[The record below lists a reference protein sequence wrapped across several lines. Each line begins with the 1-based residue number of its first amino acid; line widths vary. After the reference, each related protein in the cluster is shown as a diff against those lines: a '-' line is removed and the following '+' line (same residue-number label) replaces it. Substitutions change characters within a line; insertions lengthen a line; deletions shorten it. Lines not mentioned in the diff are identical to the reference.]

1 MALTL
6 QWFVRVFLCFL
17 AGICTMIGAVG
28 VSAIDQQSTAIQS
41 RDLSNVNNIVPAHSN
56 SNVVRFSIR
65 YSRHQL
71 LNFAVPKNAVLPDV
85 LLTSLRRLQLLRCR
99 RGCHSG
105 ARKQRSRTTPCNIP
119 VICGRRTN
127 CRRTRYDERT
137 TVLKRPVVSPQL
149 PASPSVVTSS
159 TPELCR
165 RTMQYSFY
173 QVNWTPLMGTSLL

>member
-1 MALTL
+1 
-6 QWFVRVFLCFL
+6 
-17 AGICTMIGAVG
+17 MIGAVG

-56 SNVVRFSIR
+56 SKVRFLIK

-85 LLTSLRRLQLLRCR
+85 LLTSLRRLQLLRRR
-99 RGCHSG
+99 RGCRSG
-105 ARKQRSRTTPCNIP
+105 VRKQRSRTTPCNIP
-119 VICGRRTN
+119 VICGRQTN

-149 PASPSVVTSS
+149 PALFPSKTLLSCYVIDINARSLPKNNAVQLLSSELNAIDGDVAAVTETWLSN
-159 TPELCR
+159 R
-165 RTMQYSFY
+165 I
-173 QVNWTPLMGTSLL
+173 